1 MTVQKTVRR
10 AVIVWHLSFS
20 CGVASVGDMSTKA
33 EAVLE
38 QIRALSPE
46 DQREVMES
54 WRQPAG
60 SRVTDRR
67 QRLRQGRGLLAGSGL
82 LEALLADRAKERAR
96 G

>member
-1 MTVQKTVRR
+1 MVGTVR
-10 AVIVWHLSFS
+10 
-20 CGVASVGDMSTKA
+20 DMSTKA

-46 DQREVMES
+46 EQREVMES
-54 WRQPAG
+54 WRQPAENN
-60 SRVTDRR
+60 VTDRR